1 MVNSKSLDNLRPFK
15 KGRSGNPGGLP
26 KGNPRIGPSLV
37 RFLSMPTRIFRNY
50 KPRSVAEELAKR
62 MIELAIDGRAGL
74 ALRAFRDVADRV
86 EGKPGRA
93 IYLHHSNGEVTRVL
107 EDGWQPPEIEL
118 ERGDVW
124 DEQAGVLYPAGSCDE
139 DAADVA

>member
-26 KGNPRIGPSLV
+26 KGTPKISTALV
-37 RFLSMPTRIFRNY
+37 RFLAMPPRILHNY

-62 MIELAIDGRAGL
+62 MLELALDERPGVAI
-74 ALRAFRDVADRV
+74 RAFIVIADRT
-86 EGKPGRA
+86 EGKPGKSV
-93 IYLHHSNGEVTRVL
+93 YHHHGDGEITIEYVNDWRPPQL
-107 EDGWQPPEIEL
+107 EV

-124 DEQAGVLYPAGSCDE
+124 DDQAGVLYPAGSF
-139 DAADVA
+139 DVEKTA